1 MAHHRPR
8 SVCSR
13 PVRCAARERLI
24 TARGAAALGLLALLC
39 SLACIEGGPSTGG
52 LSSVEGTVQGEPF
65 QMYSGTAERLSTGY
79 AVTLADSFD
88 YGCVSTPSGGYL
100 QVTFVTSGVGTI
112 DAEGNVTFSSVTPS
126 SSPSTPADAGLV
138 TIDTIDETAS
148 SLTGSIRASNSD
160 SDVSGSF
167 EVEICP

>member
-8 SVCSR
+8 SVSSR
-13 PVRCAARERLI
+13 PVRCAVREGLI
-24 TARGAAALGLLALLC
+24 TTPRGAAALSLLALLC

-52 LSSVEGTVQGEPF
+52 LSSVEGTVQGESF

-126 SSPSTPADAGLV
+126 SSPSTPADA
-138 TIDTIDETAS
+138 
-148 SLTGSIRASNSD
+148 RACHD
-160 SDVSGSF
+160 RHDR
-167 EVEICP
+167 